1 MRQKVDFPRCFSPWA
16 KTTCPP
22 PPRTQANLLPKSV
35 LLFFP
40 CCWVFPRLS
49 SRNDWRLA
57 WLANLC
63 PPRSPSC
70 MCLGA
75 FGGFHLQ
82 IPVHTTSLHLPT
94 DLCVTPFG
102 FLYLSVEFRAYRS
115 FLRMA
120 LLLPVPA
127 LILLPGLL
135 VEPLP
140 RSLGAVVTTSGRRL
154 AATPLCCSGACLPWA
169 SSDHPVFPSPFS
181 VSAPP
186 FQL

>member
-1 MRQKVDFPRCFSPWA
+1 MRQKVDFRRCFSPWA

-75 FGGFHLQ
+75 FGGFHSSD
-82 IPVHTTSLHLPT
+82 PRSYHFP
-94 DLCVTPFG
+94 P
-102 FLYLSVEFRAYRS
+102 APYRS
-115 FLRMA
+115 LRYTIW
-120 LLLPVPA
+120 LPVS
-127 LILLPGLL
+127 LGGIPGL
-135 VEPLP
+135 PLLSTNGPPPARP
-140 RSLGAVVTTSGRRL
+140 RS
-154 AATPLCCSGACLPWA
+154 
-169 SSDHPVFPSPFS
+169 H
-181 VSAPP
+181 SAPRSP
-186 FQL
+186 CRAPSSVAGGCRDHQWPPSCCHTPMLLRSLPSVGVQ

>member
-1 MRQKVDFPRCFSPWA
+1 MRQKVDFRRCFSPWA

-82 IPVHTTSLHLPT
+82 IP
-94 DLCVTPFG
+94 F
-102 FLYLSVEFRAYRS
+102 
-115 FLRMA
+115 
-120 LLLPVPA
+120 
-127 LILLPGLL
+127 I
-135 VEPLP
+135 PLP
-140 RSLGAVVTTSGRRL
+140 SSSLQIFALHHLASCISRWNSGPTAPFYEWPSPWPSCSHSAPRSPCRAPSSVAGGCRDHQWPPSCCHTPMLLRSL
-154 AATPLCCSGACLPWA
+154 
-169 SSDHPVFPSPFS
+169 PS
-181 VSAPP
+181 VGV
-186 FQL
+186 Q

>member
-1 MRQKVDFPRCFSPWA
+1 
-16 KTTCPP
+16 
-22 PPRTQANLLPKSV
+22 
-35 LLFFP
+35 
-40 CCWVFPRLS
+40 
-49 SRNDWRLA
+49 
-57 WLANLC
+57 
-63 PPRSPSC
+63 

-82 IPVHTTSLHLPT
+82 IPVHTTSLQLPT

-120 LLLPVPA
+120 LPLPVPA

>member
-1 MRQKVDFPRCFSPWA
+1 MRQKVDFRRCFSPWA

-75 FGGFHLQ
+75 FGGFHSSD
-82 IPVHTTSLHLPT
+82 PRSYHFP
-94 DLCVTPFG
+94 PPP
-102 FLYLSVEFRAYRS
+102 YRS
-115 FLRMA
+115 LRYTIW
-120 LLLPVPA
+120 LPVS
-127 LILLPGLL
+127 LGGIPGL
-135 VEPLP
+135 PLLSTNGPSPARP
-140 RSLGAVVTTSGRRL
+140 RS
-154 AATPLCCSGACLPWA
+154 
-169 SSDHPVFPSPFS
+169 H
-181 VSAPP
+181 SAPRSP
-186 FQL
+186 CRAPSSVAGGCRNHQWPPSCCHTPMLLRSLPSVGVQ

>member
-1 MRQKVDFPRCFSPWA
+1 MRQKVDFRRCFSPWA

-75 FGGFHLQ
+75 FGGFHSSDPRSYHFPPPPYRSLRYTIWLPVSLGG
-82 IPVHTTSLHLPT
+82 IP
-94 DLCVTPFG
+94 
-102 FLYLSVEFRAYRS
+102 AYRS

-120 LLLPVPA
+120 LPLPVPA

-169 SSDHPVFPSPFS
+169 SSDHPVFPSLFS

>member
-1 MRQKVDFPRCFSPWA
+1 MRQKVDFRRCFSPWA

-82 IPVHTTSLHLPT
+82 ILFIPLPSSSLQIFALHHLASCISRWNSGLP
-94 DLCVTPFG
+94 L
-102 FLYLSVEFRAYRS
+102 LSTNG
-115 FLRMA
+115 
-120 LLLPVPA
+120 PPPGHPA